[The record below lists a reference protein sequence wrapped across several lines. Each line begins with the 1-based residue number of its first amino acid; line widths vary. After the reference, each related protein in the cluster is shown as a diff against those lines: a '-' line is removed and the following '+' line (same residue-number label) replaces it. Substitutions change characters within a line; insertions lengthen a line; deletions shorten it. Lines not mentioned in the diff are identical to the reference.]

1 MRNSCCNPI
10 FQTYEKW
17 KQSLPDTKWLEEY
30 MPSPDKLNDFRNSL
44 IGFSET
50 VVTNV
55 QNVEI
60 GKYKILV
67 ITCLLF
73 SIF

>member
-1 MRNSCCNPI
+1 
-10 FQTYEKW
+10 
-17 KQSLPDTKWLEEY
+17 